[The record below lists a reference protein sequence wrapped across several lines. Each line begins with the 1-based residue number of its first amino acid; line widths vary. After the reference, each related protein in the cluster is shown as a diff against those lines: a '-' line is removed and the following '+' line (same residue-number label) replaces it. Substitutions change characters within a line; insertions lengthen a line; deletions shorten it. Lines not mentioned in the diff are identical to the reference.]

1 MNNKTKIIALPL
13 AIFSASVF
21 SADVNVSRVTDSES
35 VATTLLN
42 DTVDRIVDSYGQAY
56 IDIVSPANF
65 KKSDVE
71 RGVQRVGSKSIA
83 RFEYHYTMPNGERAT
98 RIYHSFSGETPTP
111 GLQGHNVD
119 FTQKIE
125 AEMRANERLV
135 TGKITEEEYH
145 SGGRYFRA
153 SSYARANDAE
163 IKAMRKIEKDI
174 LSGDLESGGSL
185 TVFVN
190 QLPCESCTPLFEEQ
204 LAAWPHIATADVSYL
219 GQIPENFNDL
229 ENNSW
234 YQYMSENDGLA
245 LGEEAQL
252 QVSFTAHR
260 KERIKFNLFKKRVL
274 SRNEIRN
281 GAKPTSACSL

>member
-1 MNNKTKIIALPL
+1 MNNKMKIIAMTLT
-13 AIFSASVF
+13 IFSSSVF
-21 SADVNVSRVTDSES
+21 SADVNVSRITESES

-56 IDIVSPANF
+56 IDIVSPVNF

-83 RFEYHYTMPNGERAT
+83 RFEYHYTMPNGESAT
-98 RIYHSFSGETPTP
+98 RVYHSFSGETPTP
-111 GLQGHNVD
+111 GLQGHAVD
-119 FTQKIE
+119 FSQKIE
-125 AEMRANERLV
+125 AEMRVNERLV
-135 TGKITEEEYH
+135 TGKITEEEYN
-145 SGGRYFRA
+145 SGVRYFRA
-153 SSYARANDAE
+153 SSFARANDAE
-163 IKAMRKIEKDI
+163 IKAMRRIERDI

-260 KERIKFNLFKKRVL
+260 KGRIKFNLFKKRAL
-274 SRNEIRN
+274 ARNQIRN

>member
-1 MNNKTKIIALPL
+1 MQLAKTRLCGLLRQLTYLLIMLF
-13 AIFSASVF
+13 FSACGEKNMPEGFEGYVKEFYGGVAGDEPRSVIEARNILSSGCTAADAATALYF
-21 SADVNVSRVTDSES
+21 SLAVTLPSSASLGGGGSCLIFRPRV
-35 VATTLLN
+35 
-42 DTVDRIVDSYGQAY
+42 Q
-56 IDIVSPANF
+56 
-65 KKSDVE
+65 K
-71 RGVQRVGSKSIA
+71 
-83 RFEYHYTMPNGERAT
+83 
-98 RIYHSFSGETPTP
+98 P
-111 GLQGHNVD
+111 GWGKPI

-125 AEMRANERLV
+125 AEMRVNERLV

-204 LAAWPHIATADVSYL
+204 LAAWPHITSADVSYL

-260 KERIKFNLFKKRVL
+260 KERIKFNLFKKRAL
-274 SRNEIRN
+274 KRNQIRN

>member
-1 MNNKTKIIALPL
+1 MKIVAMPL
-13 AIFSASVF
+13 VIFSASVF
-21 SADVNVSRVTDSES
+21 AADVNVSRVTESES

-56 IDIVSPANF
+56 IDIVSPTNF

-83 RFEYHYTMPNGERAT
+83 RFEYHYTMPNGESTT
-98 RIYHSFSGETPTP
+98 RVYHSFSGETPTP
-111 GLQGHNVD
+111 GLQGHTVD

-125 AEMRANERLV
+125 AEMRINERLV
-135 TGKITEEEYH
+135 TGKITEEEY
-145 SGGRYFRA
+145 SSSGRYFRA
-153 SSYARANDAE
+153 SSFARANDAE
-163 IKAMRKIEKDI
+163 IKAMRRIERDI

-260 KERIKFNLFKKRVL
+260 KERIKFNLFKKRAL
-274 SRNEIRN
+274 ARNQIKN